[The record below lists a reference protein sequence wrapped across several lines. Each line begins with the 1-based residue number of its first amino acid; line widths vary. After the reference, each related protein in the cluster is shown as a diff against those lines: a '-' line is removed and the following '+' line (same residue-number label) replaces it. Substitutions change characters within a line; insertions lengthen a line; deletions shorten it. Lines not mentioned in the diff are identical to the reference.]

1 MTTVRVLLVDDH
13 KMFRAGIRAL
23 MASQPDIKVVGEAST
38 GEEALELIPAVS
50 PDLILLDIGLPGM
63 GGIEVAR
70 RVRADHPRIQVL
82 ALTAH
87 DRPEYFFEILG
98 TGAAGYVLKEA
109 APSELF
115 TAIRAAHRGDAY
127 LYPTV
132 ARRLLDDYMRRVRA
146 GDERESYD
154 GLTPRERE
162 VLRLIAAG
170 HSNRDIAERL
180 VISVNTVEVHRA
192 RLMRKLD
199 VHKRAELVKYAI
211 RSGLIDVDS

>member
-1 MTTVRVLLVDDH
+1 MTPIRVLLVDDH

-23 MASQPDIKVVGEAST
+23 MASQPDMDVVGEAST
-38 GEEALELIPAVS
+38 GEEALELVS
-50 PDLILLDIGLPGM
+50 TLAPDVVLLDIGLPGI
-63 GGIEVAR
+63 GGVEVAR
-70 RVRADHPRIQVL
+70 SIRAEHPEVQVL

-98 TGAAGYVLKEA
+98 AEASGYVLKEA

-115 TAIRAAHRGDAY
+115 TAIRAASRGDAY
-127 LYPTV
+127 FYPSV
-132 ARRLLDDYMRRVRA
+132 ARKLLNDYLRRARS
-146 GDERESYD
+146 GEERQSYN

-162 VLRLIAAG
+162 VLSLIAAG

-180 VISVNTVEVHRA
+180 VISINTVEVHRT

-199 VHKRAELVKYAI
+199 LHKRADLVKYAI
-211 RSGLIDVDS
+211 RSGLIDLNP